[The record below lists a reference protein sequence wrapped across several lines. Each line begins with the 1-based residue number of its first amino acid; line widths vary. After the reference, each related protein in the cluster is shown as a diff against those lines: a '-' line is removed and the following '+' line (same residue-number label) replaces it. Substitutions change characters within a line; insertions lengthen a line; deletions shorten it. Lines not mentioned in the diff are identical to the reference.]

1 MVKFFLDL
9 KQTQKTPSET
19 RLAQMYPLYGG
30 MTGRLQ
36 DQGCTGLKKTAN
48 LALASK
54 TLAITGL

>member
-1 MVKFFLDL
+1 M
-9 KQTQKTPSET
+9 